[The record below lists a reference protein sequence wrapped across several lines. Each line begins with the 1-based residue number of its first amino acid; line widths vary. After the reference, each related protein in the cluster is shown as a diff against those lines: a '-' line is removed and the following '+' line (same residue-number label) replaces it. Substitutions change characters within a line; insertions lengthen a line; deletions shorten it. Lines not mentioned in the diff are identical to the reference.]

1 MMCSMCNYYSWSYFI
16 AFGEIF
22 ISINIARV
30 FLNCLQYAEE
40 NPDLHCYDV
49 EPIFVLLVLYNLL
62 SLMLI
67 IGVTKR
73 TKKLLQVYQTCTITL
88 NGVRRRAEDSLSAT
102 EYSEDNVG
110 KTIIELKI
118 IIVFTLIFTL
128 EALVVAGACR
138 KMRREQQDQ
147 LYYIDVV

>member
-1 MMCSMCNYYSWSYFI
+1 MRCSVCNYYSWSYFI

-22 ISINIARV
+22 ISFHIARA
-30 FLNCLQYAEE
+30 F
-40 NPDLHCYDV
+40 LHCARATGLSQELSCSDV

-62 SLMLI
+62 SLLLI

-73 TKKLLQVYQTCTITL
+73 NEKLLQIYQTCTITL
-88 NGVRRRAEDSLSAT
+88 KASAIVRRIVLSAT
-102 EYSEDNVG
+102 EYNESNVG
-110 KTIIELKI
+110 KTIVELKI

-138 KMRREQQDQ
+138 KMRREQQEQ